1 MHETANEPSRLQAL
15 RRYDVL
21 DTPPAEAFDRLT
33 AIAARY
39 FAAPMALVSFV
50 DADRQWFKSRVGI
63 ALTETPRDAET
74 APVDSERTL
83 HETPQG
89 RCGANFI

>member
-39 FAAPMALVSFV
+39 FAAPMALS
-50 DADRQWFKSRVGI
+50 
-63 ALTETPRDAET
+63 
-74 APVDSERTL
+74 
-83 HETPQG
+83 
-89 RCGANFI
+89 